1 MLKITNMVLEIS
13 CLDCIIARTPTIN
26 TLPKPLALSCYPDV
40 FFGSTSFF
48 GSMLEMSNPQEC

>member
-40 FFGSTSFF
+40 FWFYLLFW
-48 GSMLEMSNPQEC
+48 QYARDV